1 MAFFLAV
8 AEAGGISHAS
18 KKLHTVQS
26 NISTRIKSL
35 EEELGVE
42 LFRRHA
48 RGVTLTNAG
57 QAFMPYAERVTA
69 LMREAAQ
76 VVSDEANPTGTL
88 AIGAMESTAGLRLP
102 EILAA
107 YTTHCPGV
115 DFTLT
120 TATTSELTQM
130 VLTHQLDG
138 AFVDGPTPRQ
148 DLIAEVAFIEELVLV
163 SAQHHTDL
171 DELFTKPQRMMVLRS
186 GCAYR
191 ARLETIF
198 AQHGTPNP
206 DIFEFGSLEGILGCV
221 GADMGVTLL
230 PIGTVANS
238 SSAPRLRIHHLPAH
252 HARAETTF
260 IRRSTPRSPRHCPN
274 SCVTSPTPRLQRLCD
289 PSRTKRWRT
298 IFADAVTPS
307 TVATANNRLLCGP
320 QFLSRM
326 QHEQAELRAYRCDA
340 APKGWVG

>member
-1 MAFFLAV
+1 MEVNDMAFFLAV

-35 EEELGVE
+35 EDELGVE

-107 YTTHCPGV
+107 YTTHCPRV

-120 TATTSELTQM
+120 TATTKELTQM
-130 VLTHQLDG
+130 VLTHQIDG
-138 AFVDGPTPRQ
+138 AFVDGPIRHE
-148 DLIAEVAFIEELVLV
+148 DLTGEVAFIEELVLV

-171 DELFTKPQRMMVLRS
+171 DEVFSESQRMMVLRS

-191 ARLETIF
+191 ARLEAIV
-198 AQHGTPNP
+198 AHHGKTQS

-221 GADMGVTLL
+221 GAGMGITLL
-230 PIGTVANS
+230 PIGTVTAS
-238 SSAPRLRIHHLPAH
+238 SSASRLRMHHLPAH
-252 HARAETTF
+252 LARAETTF
-260 IRRSTPRSPRHCPN
+260 IRR
-274 SCVTSPTPRLQRLCD
+274 
-289 PSRTKRWRT
+289 
-298 IFADAVTPS
+298 ADATLSPAMS
-307 TVATANNRLLCGP
+307 QFMRHLAHAEAPATLRSVAT
-320 QFLSRM
+320 
-326 QHEQAELRAYRCDA
+326 
-340 APKGWVG
+340 